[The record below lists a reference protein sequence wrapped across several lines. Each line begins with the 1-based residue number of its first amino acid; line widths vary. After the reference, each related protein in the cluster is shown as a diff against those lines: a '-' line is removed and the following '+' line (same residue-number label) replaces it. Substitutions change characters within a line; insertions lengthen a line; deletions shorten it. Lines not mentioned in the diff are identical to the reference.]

1 MRSVHIIALL
11 LVVLAAPDAR
21 STTAGGVVS
30 GTVRVRDGN
39 GPGNRDEVWVY
50 LEQQHRPRHIK
61 RATPA
66 PREIRQ
72 QKREFVPH
80 VLVVPVETT
89 VAFPNYDREEHN
101 VFSPTDPPGIF
112 DLGRY
117 NTDHKGRFHEF
128 EDAGEIAIYCDI
140 HPQMWARVKVVDTD
154 PAWIAKVG
162 PDGSYTIA
170 GVPPGT
176 YTVKAWTYASDES
189 SETVVVADGATAV
202 VPELHVQIGKFPPH
216 LRKDGTPYP
225 PYPK

>member
-1 MRSVHIIALL
+1 MRAPHLAAVL
-11 LVVLAAPDAR
+11 LVALAAPDAR
-21 STTAGGVVS
+21 STTAGGVVT
-30 GTVRVRDGN
+30 GVVRVRDGS
-39 GPGNRDEVWVY
+39 GPAKRDEVWVY
-50 LEQQHRPRHIK
+50 LELQHRPRHAQ
-61 RATPA
+61 RATPTS
-66 PREIRQ
+66 REIRQ

-80 VLVVPVETT
+80 VLVVPVGAT

-117 NTDHKGRFHEF
+117 NTDHKGHVHEF
-128 EDAGEIAIYCDI
+128 EDAGEIAIFCDI

-162 PDGSYTIA
+162 PDGRYAIA

-189 SETVVVADGATAV
+189 SETVAVTESATV
-202 VPELHVQIGKFPPH
+202 EVPELHVVLGTLQAH